1 MPNILAQRNL
11 TVMITTVTNIVWE
24 NILTQE
30 KSKKQRGARETVF
43 RNNLFDELMRETSH
57 RAM

>member
-1 MPNILAQRNL
+1 
-11 TVMITTVTNIVWE
+11 MITSVTNIVWE

-30 KSKKQRGARETVF
+30 KSKKQLGARETVF